1 MTSSKELWVRRVP
14 QVTKQLCRFLGLGPL
29 LGFKQAGTN
38 LGRSVITVPG
48 QVYWVRA
55 PGYRRK
61 TGREE
66 AAF

>member
-1 MTSSKELWVRRVP
+1 M
-14 QVTKQLCRFLGLGPL
+14 TKQLCRLLGVGPL
-29 LGFKQAGTN
+29 LRSKQAGTN

-55 PGYRRK
+55 PGYRRE

-66 AAF
+66 AAFQTTGWDVRKKTNAG